1 MDDLDVSTHVAK
13 VKQEEE
19 ALVAYLHE
27 AKIPV
32 TPAATD
38 MYNVDHAYGT
48 PQEAIAYLERLEEAG
63 ADECLMLMQMGTVPH
78 EAIMETIRHVGE
90 TIIPHFRA
98 KEARSKTA

>member
-1 MDDLDVSTHVAK
+1 M
-13 VKQEEE
+13 KQEEE

-48 PQEAIAYLERLEEAG
+48 PQDAIAYLERLEAAG

-78 EAIMETIRHVGE
+78 EAIMETLRHLGE
-90 TIIPHFRA
+90 TVIPYFRE
-98 KEARSKTA
+98 KEARAKVA